1 MCRHQKRGTGVEEM
15 CEVRKYYSIGIQDDD
30 DDVDAFSLCKLEK
43 SSLSSVVISH
53 SVKAAATTMGGFIV
67 ILQTASLTLSG
78 WSLTS
83 SNVDD
88 DGGGKDSSARLPSTY
103 RLSCVVDT
111 RFSGFF
117 QVKLQPIF
125 FFRSRR

>member
-1 MCRHQKRGTGVEEM
+1 M
-15 CEVRKYYSIGIQDDD
+15 CEVRKYYSIGIQDGDD
-30 DDVDAFSLCKLEK
+30 DGDAFSLCKLEK

-53 SVKAAATTMGGFIV
+53 SVKAAAATMGGFIV

-88 DGGGKDSSARLPSTY
+88 DGGGKDSSTRLPSTY
-103 RLSCVVDT
+103 RLNCVVNT
-111 RFSGFF
+111 RFSGYF
-117 QVKLQPIF
+117 QVKFQPIF

>member
-1 MCRHQKRGTGVEEM
+1 M

-30 DDVDAFSLCKLEK
+30 DDGDAFSLCKLEK
-43 SSLSSVVISH
+43 SSLSSIVISH
-53 SVKAAATTMGGFIV
+53 SVKAAATMGGFIV
-67 ILQTASLTLSG
+67 ILQTLSLTLSG

-103 RLSCVVDT
+103 RLNSVVNT
-111 RFSGFF
+111 RCSGYF
-117 QVKLQPIF
+117 QVKFQPIF